1 MSVVS
6 LFANHSVKISW
17 EEKFKMLFMVWYFR
31 QYPTTF
37 IRAIMG
43 IKLAPHQQ
51 ICIDKAW
58 RTTHMI
64 WQLSR
69 GMAKTFMGATMD
81 GALGCLYRSYKV
93 QCTAG
98 GSFKQT
104 EQTFDYLESIVR
116 GEVLGQEEK
125 HFIDKLLP
133 KTGKVVTKQPSN
145 WLSKI
150 GTSVIR
156 GLAIKGGNRGFRGNM
171 LELGEA
177 NDIERDAVDKILR
190 PFLNVKYDP
199 MNQDRNRKTL
209 VPQMRDKRK
218 LENFL
223 LMSGTISY
231 DFTYYYSLI
240 KEYIKKMEDG
250 DPDYG
255 YLEFNFEDTYL
266 GKQTIEPGE
275 QPEIDIFFYGMDLK
289 EILAPL
295 NENNTSYES
304 WLAEQKNVPIATEG
318 KFFPPQLIFTQ
329 SWKRKDGEDAQLCP
343 RIRSNGICFMGV
355 DPMAGSKKGQKT
367 ETKNAEFAITIIE
380 LFSNYAGVVHC
391 FGQTGVEP
399 GEGTRLILNYLEQF
413 PNIVSIDLDMRG
425 GGTPVRDNLRNGLLG
440 NIPIIDPTDP
450 DNEHYTNINTAK
462 PHRPILR
469 LVAPTD
475 EYNTTENELMRN
487 AIRMGQLLIPYTAHG
502 QFDYDR
508 DLKIP
513 QYADMTEQEIEKLY
527 KDIHIMKTQMT
538 CVETEPT
545 RNYLSFSVR
554 SGQKDRYS
562 SMLYAS
568 AGLRRYLLENA
579 KKTQAKVPGIAW
591 G

>member
-1 MSVVS
+1 MPVVS
-6 LFANHSVKISW
+6 LFTNHSVKITW
-17 EEKFKMLFMVWYFR
+17 EEKRKMLSMVWFYR
-31 QYPTTF
+31 QYPNMF
-37 IRAIMG
+37 IRSVMG
-43 IKLAPHQQ
+43 IRLAPHQE
-51 ICIDKAW
+51 IAIDKAW
-58 RTTHMI
+58 RTRHMI

-69 GMAKTFMGATMD
+69 GMAKTFMGSTMD
-81 GALGCLYRSYKV
+81 AALAVLYKSYKI

-156 GLAIKGGNRGFRGNM
+156 GLAIKGGNRGFRGNT

-177 NDIERDAVDKILR
+177 NDIERDDVDKILR

-199 MNQDRNRKTL
+199 MNQDRNKRCIAPSMK
-209 VPQMRDKRK
+209 DKRK
-218 LENFL
+218 TENFL

-240 KEYIKKMEDG
+240 KDYIRKMENG

-255 YLEFNFEDTYL
+255 FLEFNFEDTYL
-266 GKQTIEPGE
+266 GEQTIEPGE
-275 QPEIDIFFYGMDLK
+275 KPTIYKTFYGMDID

-295 NENNTSYES
+295 SENNTSYES

-318 KFFPPQLIFTQ
+318 KFYPPQLVFMQ
-329 SWKRKDGEDAQLCP
+329 SWKHKNEDAKLCP
-343 RIRSNGICFMGV
+343 KIRTNGICFMGI
-355 DPMAGSKKGQKT
+355 DPMAGSKKGQKS
-367 ETKNAEFAITIIE
+367 ETKNAEFSISIIE
-380 LFSNYAGVVHC
+380 LFADYAGLVHVY
-391 FGQTGVEP
+391 GKTGVEA
-399 GEGTRLILNYLEQF
+399 GEGTQLILKYLEQF

-425 GGTPVRDNLRNGLLG
+425 GGTPIRDNLRNGLFG

-450 DNEHYTNINTAK
+450 DNEHYMSMTNPK

-487 AIRMGQLLIPYTAHG
+487 ALRMGTLIIPYTTHG
-502 QFDYDR
+502 QFDFDR
-508 DLKIP
+508 DITIP
-513 QYADMTEQEIEKLY
+513 QYADMTEAEIEKLY
-527 KDIHIMKTQMT
+527 YDIHLMKTQMT

-545 RNYLSFSVR
+545 RNYLSFFVR

-562 SMLYAS
+562 SFLYAA
-568 AGLRRYLLENA
+568 AGLRRYLLENS
-579 KKTQAKVPGIAW
+579 KKGKVNMPGIAW